1 MMTVKA
7 YASQSKCSAG
17 PSPAVTRGDPLDE
30 TSKQFLQA
38 FLNPAEI
45 DWLTKAARLPGRS
58 LHLAVLLVYLA
69 KAANTRQVEL
79 SNSASQQF
87 GLDRNAK
94 YRGLCWLEEAGLV
107 RVERKIGRS
116 PAVTIPDHRVRA

>member
-7 YASQSKCSAG
+7 YARRSKCSAG
-17 PSPAVTRGDPLDE
+17 PSPAVTRGDLLDE

-38 FLNPAEI
+38 FLDPAEI

-58 LHLAVLLVYLA
+58 LHLAVLLVCLA
-69 KAANTRQVEL
+69 KAAKTRQVEF

-116 PAVTIPDHRVRA
+116 PAVTILDHRVRA

>member
-1 MMTVKA
+1 MTVKA
-7 YASQSKCSAG
+7 YARRSKCSAG
-17 PSPAVTRGDPLDE
+17 PSPAVTRGDLLDE

-38 FLNPAEI
+38 FLDPAEI

-69 KAANTRQVEL
+69 MAANTRQVEL

-116 PAVTIPDHRVRA
+116 PAVTILDHRVRA

>member
-7 YASQSKCSAG
+7 YASRSKCSAG
-17 PSPAVTRGDPLDE
+17 PSPAVTRGDLLDE

-69 KAANTRQVEL
+69 MAANTRQVEL

-116 PAVTIPDHRVRA
+116 PAVTILDHRVRA

>member
-1 MMTVKA
+1 MTVKA
-7 YASQSKCSAG
+7 YARRSKCSAG
-17 PSPAVTRGDPLDE
+17 PSPAVTRGDLLDE

-38 FLNPAEI
+38 FLDPAEI

-58 LHLAVLLVYLA
+58 LHLAVLLVCLA
-69 KAANTRQVEL
+69 KAAKTRQVEF

-116 PAVTIPDHRVRA
+116 PAVTILDHRVRA

>member
-1 MMTVKA
+1 MTVKA
-7 YASQSKCSAG
+7 YARRSKCSAG
-17 PSPAVTRGDPLDE
+17 PSPAVTRGDLLDE

-38 FLNPAEI
+38 FLDPAEI

-58 LHLAVLLVYLA
+58 LHLAVLLVCLA
-69 KAANTRQVEL
+69 KAAKTRQVEF

-107 RVERKIGRS
+107 RVERKMGRS
-116 PAVTIPDHRVRA
+116 PAVTILDHRVRA

>member
-1 MMTVKA
+1 MTVKA
-7 YASQSKCSAG
+7 YARRSKCSAG
-17 PSPAVTRGDPLDE
+17 PSPASTRGDLLDE

-38 FLNPAEI
+38 FLDPAEI

-58 LHLAVLLVYLA
+58 LHLAVLLVCLA
-69 KAANTRQVEL
+69 KAAKTRQVEF

-116 PAVTIPDHRVRA
+116 PAVTILDHRVRA